1 MINTVVLMG
10 RFVADPELRQTPNGI
25 AVTSFPLAV
34 DTGKDKPAN
43 FFDIVAYRNTAEFA
57 CKYFKK
63 GDMVALDG
71 KLSSRSYED
80 KDGKKRKVVEVIA
93 NNLSFCGG
101 KPVPRASANIPG
113 DAAPAQA
120 QSDDYQIC
128 DDNSDLPF

>member
-10 RFVADPELRQTPNGI
+10 RLVADPELRQTPNGI
-25 AVTSFPLAV
+25 AVTSFALAV
-34 DTGKDKPAN
+34 DAGKDKPAN

-93 NNLSFCGG
+93 NNFSFCGG
-101 KPVPRASANIPG
+101 KSAPRVSADVPG
-113 DAAPAQA
+113 ETV

-128 DDNSDLPF
+128 DDNADLPF